1 MGEPRL
7 RLLPNDPPRV
17 RTSRMPRGCAL
28 RWRSAFEDQAAH
40 HPALSVFV
48 TQRSFV
54 RVCAQ
59 AGSDL
64 ENEVGGVLAGKWR
77 VDGASGEKFVV
88 VEGVL
93 PAPHTRHGSTYVT
106 FTQDSLVALNDALEM
121 RYPGKQMVGWYHTHP
136 RMGVFLS
143 TYDTWL
149 HEHFFPE
156 PWQVALVVEPVAATA
171 GFFIRQRQE
180 LLDPTRYFGF
190 YELDGNDGRSMV
202 YWNNLNQLV
211 EEKGEKTRQQHPR
224 AHATFLYKE

>member
-1 MGEPRL
+1 
-7 RLLPNDPPRV
+7 
-17 RTSRMPRGCAL
+17 MPRASAL
-28 RWRSAFEDQAAH
+28 CWRSAFEEQAAR
-40 HPALSVFV
+40 PGLSVFV

-156 PWQVALVVEPVAATA
+156 AWQVALVIDPHAQEG
-171 GFFIRQRQE
+171 GFFIRSE
-180 LLDPTRYFGF
+180 DGALDPQRYFGF
-190 YELDGNDGRSMV
+190 HELVGAK
-202 YWNNLNQLV
+202 
-211 EEKGEKTRQQHPR
+211 KGSVVHWENMQAEHSPTVV
-224 AHATFLYKE
+224 TGG